1 MFKFTVMNQSMN
13 FRGDLLVS
21 DTALVMGVLNLTPDS
36 FYSGSRILSEE
47 ALVRQAEGML
57 TAGAAILDL
66 GGLSSRPGA
75 LEISEEEE
83 KKRVLPAVEKLVRDF
98 PGIRIS
104 VDSYRYAVARAAL
117 EAGAAMLNDI
127 GVEGSSGLEELA
139 AEFRV
144 PYVCMHMRGNP
155 QTMQGMTEYEDLVSE
170 VLDFFICRRQ
180 ACLRAGVMDIILDPG
195 FGFAKTISQNFL
207 LLRHLHV
214 FSMLELPLMV
224 GLSRKATVYKTLD
237 IPPEQA
243 LNGTTV
249 LHTLAL
255 EQGAKILRVHDVRE
269 AVEAVKLWTAYRK
282 S

>member
-1 MFKFTVMNQSMN
+1 
-13 FRGDLLVS
+13 
-21 DTALVMGVLNLTPDS
+21 MGVLNLTPDS
-36 FYSGSRILSEE
+36 FYSGSRIRSEE
-47 ALVRQAEGML
+47 VLISQAEQML
-57 TAGAAILDL
+57 SAGAAILDL

-75 LEISEEEE
+75 AEISEDEE
-83 KKRVLPAVEKLVRDF
+83 KKRILPAIEKLVLDF

-104 VDSYRYAVARAAL
+104 VDSYRYNVARAAL
-117 EAGAAMLNDI
+117 EAGAVMLNDI
-127 GVEGSSGLEELA
+127 GVEGNHGLEELA

-170 VLDFFICRRQ
+170 VLDFFIRRRQ
-180 ACLRAGVMDIILDPG
+180 ECVRAGVVDIVLDPG

-207 LLRHLHV
+207 LLRQLNI
-214 FSMLELPLMV
+214 FSMLRLPLMV
-224 GLSRKATVYKTLD
+224 GLSRKATVYKTLNISPD
-237 IPPEQA
+237 QA

-255 EQGAKILRVHDVRE
+255 EQGADILRAHDVKE

>member
-1 MFKFTVMNQSMN
+1 MRRAVDDAVHAVGRQDD
-13 FRGDLLVS
+13 RLVLRRHP
-21 DTALVMGVLNLTPDS
+21 ALIAPAAGGEDDQWPV
-36 FYSGSRILSEE
+36 
-47 ALVRQAEGML
+47 AEVGESCRFVF
-57 TAGAAILDL
+57 G
-66 GGLSSRPGA
+66 R
-75 LEISEEEE
+75 
-83 KKRVLPAVEKLVRDF
+83 
-98 PGIRIS
+98 
-104 VDSYRYAVARAAL
+104 
-117 EAGAAMLNDI
+117 
-127 GVEGSSGLEELA
+127 SGLEELA